1 MSTLLA
7 SDNEYYVI
15 KRYNISLGFFQNY
28 RPRRPVP
35 RYSSS
40 SSISWW
46 RAQTQRSLESNHY
59 LLRYHEGGS
68 KKTFDL
74 VMCNLANQCKLEEHE
89 QRKEV
94 SRGFGYVQLN
104 E

>member
-15 KRYNISLGFFQNY
+15 KRYNILSRLLSKLPAKTPGTTLLKFI
-28 RPRRPVP
+28 VDKL
-35 RYSSS
+35 
-40 SSISWW
+40 W

-94 SRGFGYVQLN
+94 SRGFGYVQLK
-104 E
+104 